1 MTVEEIKALFAARVT
16 AFAARDVPALVA
28 SYAEDCVVESPTS
41 GTWVGRAA
49 VEQRYRKMFAAV
61 PDLTMELVDLVATG
75 DQVVVIGTVSGT
87 DSRGKQFKFS
97 NVVLIT
103 LKDGQ
108 IVRQRYV
115 NDVLLQRV
123 EQELET
129 AAEIQQALLPPGQ
142 YIGAG
147 FEVAAASRPCR
158 AIGGDFFDYFD
169 LPGQA
174 FGFVLGDVSGKGPP
188 AALLSAA
195 LQGILGVHAQ
205 SGVGS
210 AEALT
215 RANRSLL
222 RRAIPGRF
230 ATVLYGSLSC
240 DGWLT
245 YTNAG
250 HNPPF
255 LIGRHGRRRLQR
267 GGLVMG
273 IFDEATFD
281 EETLQLQPDDLVVV
295 FSDGVTEA
303 LSRDGTEF
311 GEDRLLSCLEA
322 HRALAP
328 AALVQCILDTVHRF
342 SAGVVQSDDVTVLV
356 LRYAGEPTVA
366 ANPRDS

>member
-1 MTVEEIKALFAARVT
+1 MTVEEVKALFAARAT

-28 SYAEDCVVESPTS
+28 GFAEDCVVESPTS

-49 VEQRYRKMFAAV
+49 VEQRYRKMFEVV
-61 PDLTMELVDLVATG
+61 PDVTIELGDLVIMV
-75 DQVVVIGTVSGT
+75 DQVVLIGTVSGT
-87 DSRGKQFKFS
+87 DSRGKRFNVP

-108 IVRQRYV
+108 IVRERHV
-115 NDVLLQRV
+115 NDALLQRV
-123 EQELET
+123 HQELET
-129 AAEIQQALLPPGQ
+129 AAEIQQALLPPGR
-142 YIGAG
+142 YMGAG
-147 FEVAAASRPCR
+147 FEVAAASIPCR
-158 AIGGDFFDYFD
+158 AIGGDFFDYYD

-188 AALLSAA
+188 AALLSAT

-215 RANRSLL
+215 RVNQSLL
-222 RRAIPGRF
+222 RRAIPGHF
-230 ATVLYGSLSC
+230 ATAVYGSLSR
-240 DGWLT
+240 DGRLT

-255 LIGRHGRRRLQR
+255 LIGRRGRRRLQR
-267 GGLVMG
+267 GGLIMG
-273 IFDEATFD
+273 IFDEATFN
-281 EETLQLQPDDLVVV
+281 EETLQLQQDDLVVV

-303 LSRDGTEF
+303 LSSDGTEF

-322 HRALAP
+322 QRALAP
-328 AALVQCILDTVHRF
+328 VALVQCILDTVQRF

-356 LRYAGEPTVA
+356 LHYAGAPTVA
-366 ANPRDS
+366 A